1 MKGDGSPLIPASGP
15 LLPRIDLLDAVPA
28 PLETGRLRPH
38 VVRTPV
44 GGRLTRRQRRVESRL
59 AGGPLMAL
67 ELVLSLLILALGI
80 LGIRDQVRCRRR
92 RSTRTRALKTGRRTH
107 SLVLTDRGVPEVV
120 IVIRVVVGNTVPP
133 ICRVVQGQARK
144 IQSQPQTSPP
154 PRPVETV
161 TTAAETAAKTIS
173 TAIAVP
179 PPIPVPAPIP
189 VSAAAAIATRCGVAT
204 TTSATPMAAAATT
217 TVLRVR
223 GHAHD
228 QRGDAAAGDQG

>member
-1 MKGDGSPLIPASGP
+1 MKGDGIPLTPASGP
-15 LLPRIDLLDAVPA
+15 LLPRKDLLLDAVPA

-67 ELVLSLLILALGI
+67 ELVLSLLILALAI
-80 LGIRDQVRCRRR
+80 LGIRDQVRSRRR

-120 IVIRVVVGNTVPP
+120 SIIRVVVGNTVP
-133 ICRVVQGQARK
+133 IIRRVVQGQARK
-144 IQSQPQTSPP
+144 IQSQPETSPP

-161 TTAAETAAKTIS
+161 TTAAETAAIPIS
-173 TAIAVP
+173 AAIAVP
-179 PPIPVPAPIP
+179 TPIPVPA
-189 VSAAAAIATRCGVAT
+189 AAIAATNRGVAT
-204 TTSATPMAAAATT
+204 TSDSAMAAAATA
-217 TVLRVR
+217 VLCIHGR
-223 GHAHD
+223 AQD
-228 QRGDAAAGDQG
+228 QRGQAAAGDQG